1 MALICLQADYP
12 IYLANLGLNEIVT
25 VRITGLIYIMASN
38 VLQQVAIMKYNV
50 RLIYDWDDS
59 IGEFGWRVKKFP
71 FMNISNARGLTHD
84 ILEHS
89 PNDTGTWHE
98 EISAF
103 GAIVAYRL
111 NMSDSL
117 YPQYQTFHDKL
128 LELANFV
135 SEGWERKQGFIEKLC
150 TLHPLIEPHENIRT
164 LADEASKLV
173 QIPLEVD
180 PDFSRLYISN
190 FLEQWLK
197 AGHIRA
203 TKVIEQSG
211 WDADYIW
218 QVVYETIDAEL
229 FKSKIEFYQGHEV
242 SVQIDFDALRC
253 VIKPINCKFLF
264 W

>member
-1 MALICLQADYP
+1 
-12 IYLANLGLNEIVT
+12 
-25 VRITGLIYIMASN
+25 
-38 VLQQVAIMKYNV
+38 MKYNV

-59 IGEFGWRVKKFP
+59 IGELGWRVKKFP
-71 FMNISNARGLTHD
+71 FMNIADARGLTHD

-98 EISAF
+98 EISAY
-103 GAIVAYRL
+103 GAVVAYRL

-117 YPQYQTFHDKL
+117 YPQHRTSYDKL
-128 LELANFV
+128 LALAKELANLV
-135 SEGWERKQGFIEKLC
+135 SDGWERKQGFIEKLC
-150 TLHPLIEPHENIRT
+150 TLHPLTEPHKDIRT

-173 QIPLEVD
+173 QIPLKVN

-197 AGHIRA
+197 VGHIRA
-203 TKVIEQSG
+203 TKIIEQSG
-211 WDADYIW
+211 WDAAYIW
-218 QVVYETIDAEL
+218 QAVYETIDAEL

-253 VIKPINCKFLF
+253 SVIPINCKSLF
-264 W
+264 R